1 MHLPRSTAW
10 SWLMRPRTRAWLLA
24 GFLAVHLALTVPLAI
39 LAVGWDWP
47 ESGSWF
53 RQLNLDGEGTAANL
67 YSGILWGAF
76 AALAGTQLF
85 RPVPSARGPRWLWV
99 LGWLS
104 AVLLAALVAFEELA
118 DLKDTLGRWEAF
130 NAFLASVDLADLPIS
145 VRWLAIVGPLGV
157 PLAAAAAWV
166 VFVSVRRH
174 PALALLTVLAVAL
187 GMGAALRDGFGEL
200 YGTTAAWAL
209 FIEDGSEIMA
219 AAILVVVLI
228 ELRAGT
234 KREASTDQPR
244 PRGRAGRWAALVAA
258 AALLAASIPA
268 LLADYEWEEEG
279 IARPLLYAG
288 PISLLEQSFRSNL
301 DQLTRIQVW
310 SYVRSSGGNIL
321 ARLTPAHSGSPVA
334 ARARVPNTWPHPV
347 VVDLNFEPIPDSQ
360 GKWYTLTILSD
371 TSSNVHLG
379 VTRGGMNHAGEAVVN
394 GMPEPNTYALA
405 MGTHAIVS
413 GGRVIQDLFTRDPRR
428 LFVIGDVVATV
439 FLWVFAVVATWRGL
453 SGPKPRFWRGFV
465 WSAAQRSLLVTTG
478 FAPVAI
484 VLLRVLSATP
494 HA

>member
-10 SWLMRPRTRAWLLA
+10 SWLMRPRTRARLLA

-104 AVLLAALVAFEELA
+104 AALFAALVAFEELA
-118 DLKDTLGRWEAF
+118 DLKDTLGRWGAF
-130 NAFLASVDLADLPIS
+130 NAFLASVNLSNLPIS

-258 AALLAASIPA
+258 ALLAASIPA

-310 SYVRSSGGNIL
+310 SYVRSTGGNIL
-321 ARLTPAHSGSPVA
+321 ARLTPANSGSPVA

-360 GKWYTLTILSD
+360 GKWYTLTIRSEP
-371 TSSNVHLG
+371 SSNVHLG

-465 WSAAQRSLLVTTG
+465 WSAARSSALSTAG
-478 FAPVAI
+478 IAAIAI
-484 VLLRVLSATP
+484 VLFQVF
-494 HA
+494 